1 MKKVV
6 TTQIKNVKSIK
17 WDVGAAKKVPIQA
30 DYKIE
35 LNVIKRNQCAQTL
48 THLFKL
54 ATFSSIFSEHFLTFR
69 LKRIK
74 MRDVDAITNN
84 KDKQKS

>member
-17 WDVGAAKKVPIQA
+17 WDVGAPKKVPIQA

-35 LNVIKRNQCAQTL
+35 LNVIKRNQCAHTL
-48 THLFKL
+48 THLFKQ
-54 ATFSSIFSEHFLTFR
+54 ATFFLDFFGTLF
-69 LKRIK
+69 
-74 MRDVDAITNN
+74 DFPA
-84 KDKQKS
+84 